1 MPGFAT
7 IDFETTGLF
16 PGGSDRAIEVAVV
29 HSDPDGTITGRW
41 DTLINPGRDLGR
53 QDIHRITA
61 FEARQAPSFGQIAA
75 ELLELLSGRV
85 IVAHNASFDTR
96 FLLAELERM
105 GYSHRDDLVSLC
117 TMRLAKE
124 YLPAGARRSLA
135 ECCATFGIELDGAH
149 RASVDAEATALLL
162 AAYLDH
168 TEDRSGWDEYL
179 ARGLEHA
186 FARIPSPGAEWF
198 PRERA
203 WESEG
208 YAQPSGRR
216 ADAARRRVPA
226 FVDHLAALDRGRP
239 PRGFAL
245 GAGDH
250 IALTGSMS
258 RPREE
263 WNAILSG
270 SRLVPRSYVTKQVK
284 VVAAADP
291 DSLSTKARR
300 ARAYGIPV
308 VSESALSSLLG
319 L

>member
-16 PGGSDRAIEVAVV
+16 PSGSDRAIEVAVV

-61 FEARQAPSFGQIAA
+61 FEARQAPAFGEIAA

-96 FLLAELERM
+96 FLLAELGRL
-105 GYSHRDDLVSLC
+105 GYSHGEELVSLC
-117 TMRLAKE
+117 TMRLARQ

-135 ECCATFGIELDGAH
+135 ECCATFGIDLEGAH
-149 RASVDAEATALLL
+149 RASVDAEATAQLL

-168 TEDRSGWDEYL
+168 TEDRSGWDDCL
-179 ARGLEHA
+179 ARGVGHT
-186 FARIPSPGAEWF
+186 FARLPGPGTDWF

-203 WESEG
+203 REG
-208 YAQPSGRR
+208 SGL
-216 ADAARRRVPA
+216 
-226 FVDHLAALDRGRP
+226 HLTAGSRSPHGLT
-239 PRGFAL
+239 L

-250 IALTGSMS
+250 VALTGSMS

-263 WNAILSG
+263 WNALLAGSG
-270 SRLVPRSYVTKQVK
+270 MVPRNYVTKQVK
-284 VVAAADP
+284 LVAAADT
-291 DSLSTKARR
+291 DSLSTKARL

-308 VSESALSSLLG
+308 VSERALTALLG

>member
-41 DTLINPGRDLGR
+41 DTLINPGRNLGR

-61 FEARQAPSFGQIAA
+61 FEARQAPTFGEIAP

-105 GYSHRDDLVSLC
+105 GYSHWEELVTLC
-117 TMRLAKE
+117 TMRLARE
-124 YLPAGARRSLA
+124 FLPAGTRRSLA
-135 ECCATFGIELDGAH
+135 ECCATFGIDLEGAH

-168 TEDRSGWDEYL
+168 SEDHTGWNEHL
-179 ARGLEHA
+179 ARGVEHT
-186 FARIPSPGAEWF
+186 FARIPGPGAEWF

-203 WESEG
+203 REAAG
-208 YAQPSGRR
+208 LHLGAGRSATSSSSSD
-216 ADAARRRVPA
+216 ADFFAM
-226 FVDHLAALDRGRP
+226 LDRGQA
-239 PRGFAL
+239 PRGLTL

-250 IALTGSMS
+250 VALTGSMS
-258 RPREE
+258 RPRDE
-263 WNAILSG
+263 WHAILAGSG
-270 SRLVPRSYVTKQVK
+270 MVPRPYVTKQVK
-284 VVAAADP
+284 LVAAADP
-291 DSLSTKARR
+291 DSLSTKARL

-308 VSESALSSLLG
+308 VSERALTTLLG

>member
-61 FEARQAPSFGQIAA
+61 FEARQAPTFSEIAP

-105 GYSHRDDLVSLC
+105 GYSHWEELVTLC
-117 TMRLAKE
+117 TMRLARE
-124 YLPAGARRSLA
+124 FLPAGGRRSLA
-135 ECCATFGIELDGAH
+135 ECCATFGIDLEGAH

-168 TEDRSGWDEYL
+168 SEDHSGWNEYL
-179 ARGLEHA
+179 ARGEEHS
-186 FARIPSPGAEWF
+186 FARIPGPGAEWF

-203 WESEG
+203 REAAG
-208 YAQPSGRR
+208 LHLGVGRPGPSSD
-216 ADAARRRVPA
+216 AD
-226 FVDHLAALDRGRP
+226 FFSMLDRGHA
-239 PRGFAL
+239 PRGLTL

-250 IALTGSMS
+250 VALTGSMS

-263 WNAILSG
+263 WHAILAGSG
-270 SRLVPRSYVTKQVK
+270 MVPRPYVTKQVK

-291 DSLSTKARR
+291 DSLSTKARL

-308 VSESALSSLLG
+308 VSERALTTLLG

>member
-53 QDIHRITA
+53 QDIHRISA
-61 FEARQAPSFGQIAA
+61 FEARQAPTFAEIAP

-85 IVAHNASFDTR
+85 IVAHNAGFDTR

-105 GYSHRDDLVSLC
+105 GYSHWDDLVSLC
-117 TMRLAKE
+117 TMRLARQ
-124 YLPAGARRSLA
+124 YLPGARRSLA
-135 ECCATFGIELDGAH
+135 ECCATFGIDLEGAH
-149 RASVDAEATALLL
+149 RASVDAQATALLL

-168 TEDRSGWDEYL
+168 TEDRSGWNDYL
-179 ARGLEHA
+179 ARGAEHS
-186 FARIPSPGAEWF
+186 FARLPDSGTEWF

-203 WESEG
+203 WATARNE
-208 YAQPSGRR
+208 R
-216 ADAARRRVPA
+216 ADVAAP
-226 FVDHLAALDRGRP
+226 
-239 PRGFAL
+239 AL

-250 IALTGSMS
+250 VALTGSMS

-263 WNAILSG
+263 WNAILAGSG
-270 SRLVPRSYVTKQVK
+270 LVPRSYVTKQVK
-284 VVAAADP
+284 VVGAADP

-308 VSESALSSLLG
+308 VSERALTALLG